1 MTQVTATISATERI
15 DEIPVRPSTRKAR
28 VVSVASVMLA
38 VLGIGFW
45 YFGPRALSAFLATN
59 AAVEIHLQARGLLT
73 IISAWFVVFG
83 IVGTACGIAGAL
95 SLARSGTTYHLLRV
109 ALIPVYPAV
118 LGYAVLTWMAVF
130 SLVGAGVAVDGS
142 PQDRTTGFLMWWNL
156 SWPALLVGVYVF
168 WLHVMLRSRPV
179 FAAFTGQTG
188 EVMSGDRIL
197 EDWRTHGRDPRAR
210 KSFYA
215 SVATHL
221 TVLILIPWLL
231 QTRGCVEPYRVPKGS
246 GNPVVALVQIV
257 KPQKKKKKTL
267 TLRPNSAIIFDIPDP
282 DDSQSEKVMDQMT
295 QANYTARV
303 NANPGKM
310 GAGGGTQG
318 GWPEGAE
325 DYLIRFI
332 RLKHGGD
339 GWDDGMNE
347 SGADVNFL
355 RFIAQATPF
364 KKIASKGESHSIA
377 ALGDYPDDGFPPFV
391 FLTGN
396 AGMGRVTDD
405 EAKTLREYCLKGGML
420 IGDAGSP
427 SFDRSFRELM
437 RRVFPGNALIDIA
450 DDDML
455 YQLPFGF
462 PNGAPAFWHHGG
474 RRALG
479 VKHEGR
485 WVVFYHPG
493 DMNDAWKSPG
503 FSDVSPEVRDAAM
516 QLGINVVYYS
526 FTQWN
531 DAVTRARK

>member
-1 MTQVTATISATERI
+1 MTQVTAPISTPERI
-15 DEIPVRPSTRKAR
+15 EQIPVHPSARKAR
-28 VVSVASVMLA
+28 VVSIASTMLA
-38 VLGIGFW
+38 ALGIGFW
-45 YFGPRALSAFLATN
+45 YFGPRALSAFLLSN
-59 AAVEIHLQARGLLT
+59 APVEIHLQSRGLVSPIGL
-73 IISAWFVVFG
+73 WFGVFGVVGTLCG
-83 IVGTACGIAGAL
+83 IVGLL
-95 SLARSGTTYHLLRV
+95 SLRRSVLTYHMLRAVLL
-109 ALIPVYPAV
+109 LVYPAT
-118 LGYAVLTWMAVF
+118 LGYVILAWAAVF
-130 SLVGAGVAVDGS
+130 SLVGAGVAIEGS
-142 PQDRTTGFLMWWNL
+142 PQDRTTGFALWWSL
-156 SWPALLVGVYVF
+156 AWPALLATLYVF

-179 FAAFTGQTG
+179 FAAFTGDTG
-188 EVMSGDRIL
+188 EPMSGDRIL

-267 TLRPNSAIIFDIPDP
+267 TLRPNSAIIFDVPDP
-282 DDSQSEKVMDQMT
+282 DDSQTEKVMEQMT
-295 QANYTARV
+295 QARYEARV

-310 GAGGGTQG
+310 GSGGGTQG
-318 GWPEGAE
+318 GWPAGTE

-332 RLKHGGD
+332 RLNHGGQ
-339 GWDDGMNE
+339 GWDDGMDD

-355 RFIAQATPF
+355 RYVAQVTPF
-364 KKIASKGESHSIA
+364 KKIAAKGESHSIA
-377 ALGDYPDDGFPPFV
+377 LLAKYPDDGFPPFV
-391 FLTGN
+391 YLTGN
-396 AGMGRVTDD
+396 AGLGRVSD
-405 EAKTLREYCLKGGML
+405 EDAKILREYCLKGGML
-420 IGDAGSP
+420 IADAGSP
-427 SFDRSFRELM
+427 SFDKSFRELM
-437 RRVFPGNALIDIA
+437 RRVFPGNPLLDIA

-479 VKHEGR
+479 IKHEGR
-485 WVVFYHPG
+485 WIAFYHPG

-516 QLGINVVYYS
+516 QLGVNVLYYS

-531 DAVTRARK
+531 DVVTRTRK